1 MSKSGKSL
9 LRGARGALDF
19 ALGKQEGC
27 VAHVSDREVLL
38 VEELSDTELE
48 AISKAEVPPEHE
60 NLDLED
66 ES

>member
-9 LRGARGALDF
+9 LRGARGALNY
-19 ALGKQEGC
+19 ARRAREGF
-27 VAHVSDREVLL
+27 VTHVSDREVLL

-48 AISKAEVPPEHE
+48 AISKAEVPPEHDH
-60 NLDLED
+60 LGLED